1 MKIKYTKCL
10 FLLRAVFALTVF
22 SNVSSCSNDG
32 RKESSQ
38 ASGEV
43 NLIPKDSIKIDVLS
57 PIKIYDYDS
66 ENNLFLLGDVAD
78 AMSILRPP
86 GAAES
91 GNIIGFII
99 LDKEGE
105 VLGQFN
111 NTGEGPI
118 NHGIGSMSNLFL
130 DNDRVGVFT
139 RRGFFVYDFDG
150 TLVGNS
156 KALNTRSLTVGSYI
170 RISGFKNGNLALGYS
185 EWTKGAYENRDNP
198 YPFMTSFKIFDL
210 NGLLESDDSIDE
222 YTIQAYGFPDEMVD
236 ETISAQSIPRMT
248 LNRRTGL
255 LNVLFSQF
263 QKLHQYSIADGSL
276 LNVIDLKPV
285 YFSSGNESAVASDSP
300 GYLDWR
306 QGGGSLINSTYHDMV
321 QLGDYTLIRYSSAIS
336 NIQAGQLVESGGIS
350 ESEYWETLRK
360 STYKFYYLLIKDGSV
375 VKQDFELEAL
385 SPQLGEEYFRSATDL
400 RGQLIGGSDLNSLYV
415 LYNNDYAQERDYKLI
430 VRYELKLD

>member
-130 DNDRVGVFT
+130 DNNRIGVFT

-150 TLVGNS
+150 SLVGNS
-156 KALNTRSLTVGSYI
+156 KVLNTRSLTVGSYI
-170 RISGFKNGNLALGYS
+170 RMSGFKNGNLALGYS
-185 EWTKGAYENRDNP
+185 EWTKEVYENRDNP
-198 YPFMTSFKIFDL
+198 YPFITSFKIFDL

-222 YTIQAYGFPDEMVD
+222 HTIHTYGFPDEMAD

-248 LNRRTGL
+248 LNRRTGV

-285 YFSSGNESAVASDSP
+285 YFSSGNESAIPTDSP
-300 GYLDWR
+300 GYLEWR

-321 QLGDYTLIRYSSAIS
+321 QLGDYTLIRYSSVIS
-336 NIQAGQLVESGGIS
+336 NTQAGQLVESGGIS
-350 ESEYWETLRK
+350 ESEYWETVRK
-360 STYKFYYLLIKDGSV
+360 STYKFYYLLIKDGNV
-375 VKQDFELEAL
+375 VKQDFELVAL
-385 SPQLGEEYFRSATDL
+385 SPQPGEEYFRSATDL